1 MLGASTGQIWD
12 NIYPNMI
19 NFSVGLMKRERKR
32 GEKRGL
38 SLTLEGQMPISNVQ
52 GSWCQKKKI
61 QHFSHYRKDVDHD
74 AKSRGSSFDKEH
86 GFCMVLKCFSI
97 DYLLVAKEKLV
108 IILYTTGQYIDR
120 MIKIKIFIEKQ
131 VDILC
136 LRL

>member
-52 GSWCQKKKI
+52 GS
-61 QHFSHYRKDVDHD
+61 
-74 AKSRGSSFDKEH
+74 
-86 GFCMVLKCFSI
+86 
-97 DYLLVAKEKLV
+97 
-108 IILYTTGQYIDR
+108 
-120 MIKIKIFIEKQ
+120 
-131 VDILC
+131 
-136 LRL
+136 